1 MAVPQYNSLPPPTE
15 PSRNDFSIEDRS
27 IEDDASLEDEEEEP
41 LIDENGMYIV
51 DDLRLTEDQFKANF
65 GTEEESRQA
74 LSSQDYRWTN
84 GYVPFK
90 FDSSVSKSVRN
101 KIRHALKQ
109 LNAALTN
116 CVRIR

>member
-1 MAVPQYNSLPPPTE
+1 MANPQFSTTPPNITPRQDNSVE
-15 PSRNDFSIEDRS
+15 AQSIEEIDLVMR
-27 IEDDASLEDEEEEP
+27 
-41 LIDENGMYIV
+41 DENGYYVV

-90 FDSSVSKSVRN
+90 FDSSVSNSVRN

>member
-1 MAVPQYNSLPPPTE
+1 MPPPTE

-27 IEDDASLEDEEEEP
+27 IEDDASLEDEVEEP